1 MCAVVRIAVLISF
14 GIASHFVGAIKIM
27 TDDVKLEVQAPSNVS
42 IYGKFHGHDG
52 VRKFFATL
60 RELLNTEAVA
70 VRSMLAID

>member
-1 MCAVVRIAVLISF
+1 MSGTIIDHFFQCVVDG
-14 GIASHFVGAIKIM
+14 GIVGAIKIM